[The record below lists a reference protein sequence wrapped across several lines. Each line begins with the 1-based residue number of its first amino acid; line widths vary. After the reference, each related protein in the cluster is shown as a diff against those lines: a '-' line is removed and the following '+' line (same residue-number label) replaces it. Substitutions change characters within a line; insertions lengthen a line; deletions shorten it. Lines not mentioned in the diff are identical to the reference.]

1 MLLSNKELEEI
12 EQQLHAASP
21 WPWHYSER
29 NSRIRGADESQIAI
43 VDWNTQEADLTFV
56 VLAPMNISSLLNH
69 IDALKK
75 KLNHAGQWIANADV
89 ALEPGWEG
97 SRDSIL
103 REIEETLGW
112 HEDDV
117 DFDIR
122 FNRPGLTGGKK

>member
-21 WPWHYSER
+21 WPWYYSEIF
-29 NSRIRGADESQIAI
+29 SRIRGADESQIAI
-43 VDWNTQEADLTFV
+43 IDRNTRKANLTFV
-56 VLAPMNISSLLNH
+56 VLAPMNINSLLNH

-89 ALEPGWEG
+89 VLEPGWEG

-103 REIEETLGW
+103 REIEEALGW

-122 FNRPGLTGGKK
+122 FNRPGLTGGKE